1 MACLDSVRIFLLCLT
16 CLADFAAFTGPAGAQ
31 DVRFEQ
37 RLDGIS
43 RTQIFEGGRG
53 LSLDPMQR
61 QDFRFG
67 PEVLED
73 EVGMSRPFIDA
84 PGRIT
89 KFPWLKPEMEVKL
102 NAFGI
107 GKERLTDLIGV
118 GNGLEMVPFRV
129 VEPDDAVDE
138 ILAQIQ
144 DLPEPEKFRI
154 VGALDETDAATQRRK
169 CTVAVK
175 DLTRQRV
182 EWTGRT
188 LLTDFSSLCF
198 GEDPAVWLNGTVTE
212 QQNSATQTCALAYER
227 YRQDCLGQGSVA
239 TVEQEPFVG
248 VLVRRVGAAA
258 PRQIICT
265 VTFVGNDVA
274 VTAAHCAQDL
284 RVEGANVQLSV
295 FSRSP
300 AIVERP
306 VVAVAQGPGYDLL
319 SVADLV
325 THSGPSNKQDDI
337 AFVFFKG
344 APQGANTPQSTIL
357 FPLFSQGATYH
368 PAALVGF
375 QPLAKREFVLDWLQD
390 SATFLDDEALLESGA
405 WEKFV
410 LKESTAH
417 CIPIKPVAADAGPRE
432 IGHQCQS
439 FSGTSGAPIFNIRDG
454 RATFEIGALHTLA
467 AELESSNA
475 IQAINEGVLIP
486 SDLADTKV
494 RLEQEF
500 VERFEN

>member
-1 MACLDSVRIFLLCLT
+1 MACLDSARICLLCLT
-16 CLADFAAFTGPAGAQ
+16 CLAYFVAFTGPAGAQ
-31 DVRFEQ
+31 DVRFER

-53 LSLDPMQR
+53 QSLDPMQR
-61 QDFRFG
+61 QDFKFG
-67 PEVLED
+67 PGVLED
-73 EVGMSRPFIDA
+73 EAGMFQPFIDA

-89 KFPWLKPEMEVKL
+89 KFPWLKPEMEVRL

-107 GKERLTDLIGV
+107 GKERLTDLMGV

-138 ILAQIQ
+138 ILDQIQ

-154 VGALDETDAATQRRK
+154 IGALDQTEAATQRRN

-175 DLTRQRV
+175 DLTRQRI
-182 EWTGRT
+182 EWTGGT
-188 LLTDFSSLCF
+188 LLTDFSNLCY

-212 QQNSATQTCALAYER
+212 QQKSATRTCAHAYEH
-227 YRQDCLGQGSVA
+227 YRRDCLGQGSVA

-248 VLVRRVGAAA
+248 ILVRRVSAAA

-265 VTFVGNDVA
+265 VTFVGNEMA
-274 VTAAHCAQDL
+274 VTAAHCVQDL

-306 VVAVAQGPGYDLL
+306 VVAVAEGPGYDLL
-319 SVADLV
+319 SIADLV
-325 THSGPSNKQDDI
+325 THSGPRNKQDDI
-337 AFVFFKG
+337 AFVFFKST
-344 APQGANTPQSTIL
+344 PQGGNTPQSTIL

-375 QPLAKREFVLDWLQD
+375 QPLAKREFVLDWLQG
-390 SATFLDDEALLESGA
+390 SATFLDDEALLASGA

-410 LKESTAH
+410 LTESTAH
-417 CIPIKPVAADAGPRE
+417 CIPIKPAAADAGPRE

-467 AELESSNA
+467 AELERSDST
-475 IQAINEGVLIP
+475 QAINEGVLIP
-486 SDLADTKV
+486 ADLADIKAK
-494 RLEQEF
+494 LQQEF